1 MIKLLKKI
9 ISVVLALIVSAT
21 LLTACS
27 QKKEELV
34 DISTSLKFNQS
45 FSGTRTIIVKFPK
58 SIVSIGSPKE
68 TSLDKVVQKYCPDSI
83 KYSKDIAD
91 GMIVYTFSLN
101 FTSAH
106 DYSEKIEK
114 IIEKPVNVAFSNP
127 NTVLTHGW
135 KLQEDF
141 SSVQLLSWIAEGAEK
156 ENFEDLSFKS
166 VEKTT
171 KASLNDDE
179 VSTDEIISVN
189 NLSGYPIQKIRID
202 TVNKNT
208 VFDRTVTFTI
218 SQTTF
223 DELRDKLTDYFMNV
237 TASSAKFDW
246 PLENGSYLYK
256 VKFEDISL
264 QELEGYTN
272 KLLNSVYCDASY
284 TDTSAGSTP
293 LAEQNS
299 FTETLDFSS
308 YISNSK
314 TNVPIEYTYSVENSE
329 ELGECQLYQN
339 GEWIPAT
346 NLMDSNK
353 YGKLSAIKSSDSF
366 IKLRIN
372 DGKQYICSS
381 VDISC
386 TPLDDDKIEKDITFS
401 YDIATGGNEAVN
413 YALSYFKRMD
423 IPAEHAVEGGKNTC
437 TVKFIGTSE
446 EVSKSFA
453 DIFGSEN
460 KTAFKEYMPM
470 MTLRTIKQFND
481 NIDLSKIITGKNNDT
496 PINYSIKTNSGD
508 ILKKFSA
515 EYESSGDDSKKTINA
530 DISNGQDSIR
540 LESAHADISF
550 DVSSLNFPDI
560 IAMCILSAVI
570 ITGGI
575 FAVFIIRKRKPYIV
589 VQAEDIPQKL
599 PENTHRKKN
608 DT

>member
-1 MIKLLKKI
+1 MIKLFKKI
-9 ISVVLALIVSAT
+9 ISAVLAVLSSAV

-34 DISTSLKFNQS
+34 DISTSLKFNPS
-45 FSGTRTIIVKFPK
+45 FSGSRTITVTFPQ
-58 SIVSIGSPKE
+58 STVATGSSKE
-68 TSLDKVVQKYCPDSI
+68 ASLDKVVQKYCPDSM
-83 KYSKDIAD
+83 KYSKDIKD
-91 GMIVYTFSLN
+91 GKIVYTFSLN
-101 FTSAH
+101 FSSAH
-106 DYSEKIEK
+106 DYSDKIEK
-114 IIEKPVNVAFSNP
+114 IIEKPVKVAFSNP
-127 NTVLTHGW
+127 NTLLTQGW
-135 KLQEDF
+135 KLDEDF
-141 SSVQLLSWIAEGAEK
+141 SSVQLLSWIAEGADK
-156 ENFEDLSFKS
+156 ENFDDLSFKS
-166 VEKTT
+166 VEKIT

-189 NLSGYPIQKIRID
+189 NLSGHPIQKISID
-202 TVNKNT
+202 TVNQST
-208 VFDRTVTFTI
+208 VFDRTITFTI

-223 DELRDKLTDYFMNV
+223 DELNNKLTNYFKDI
-237 TASSAKFDW
+237 TAGSAKSEW
-246 PLENGSYLYK
+246 LLENGSYLYK
-256 VKFEDISL
+256 VRFDDISL

-284 TDTSAGSTP
+284 SDTSTGSTP

-329 ELGECQLYQN
+329 ELGECQLYEN

-353 YGKLSAIKSSDSF
+353 YGKLSAIKSTDSF

-372 DGKQYICSS
+372 DGKQYLCSS
-381 VDISC
+381 IDISC
-386 TPLDDDKIEKDITFS
+386 TPLDDDKMEKAVKFS

-413 YALSYFKRMD
+413 YALSYFRRMD
-423 IPAEHAVEGGKNTC
+423 ISAEQSVDGGKNTC
-437 TVKFIGTSE
+437 TVKFSGTPE
-446 EVSKSFA
+446 EVGKSFS
-453 DIFGSEN
+453 DMFGSEN
-460 KTAFKEYMPM
+460 KMTFKEYMPF
-470 MTLRTIKQFND
+470 MTLRTMKQFHD
-481 NIDLSKIITGKNNDT
+481 HIDFSKIITGKNNDT

-515 EYESSGDDSKKTINA
+515 EYVPADDDSKKSINP
-530 DISNGQDSIR
+530 DISKNQNSIK

-550 DVSSLNFPDI
+550 DVSTLNVADT

-575 FAVFIIRKRKPYIV
+575 IAVFIIKKRKPYIF
-589 VQAEDIPQKL
+589 VQAEDVTPKL
-599 PENTHRKKN
+599 PENTQRKKN
-608 DT
+608 NK